1 MELEKIPSREE
12 LEEKHE
18 EIMKNLREKFEE
30 YEIKE
35 LGKPLLYRISN
46 KDESLIY
53 LVDCAFS
60 LTRDALGRIP
70 KEHEKFWNKV
80 FEEVSLC

>member
-18 EIMKNLREKFEE
+18 EIMKSFREKFEE

-60 LTRDALGRIP
+60 LTRDALGKIP

>member
-1 MELEKIPSREE
+1 MELEKIPSRKE
-12 LEEKHE
+12 LEEKHR
-18 EIMKNLREKFEE
+18 EIMKEFRERFEE

-53 LVDCAFS
+53 LVDCAF
-60 LTRDALGRIP
+60 LFLRNALGKIP

-80 FEEVSLC
+80 FEEVRLC